1 MRGIVRLGW
10 LAVVG
15 CGGTAT
21 GDPGVP
27 QQVYVHFDRITIVEG
42 AEDATV
48 DTSTAFGGILTRYR
62 DAAADRDT
70 RIADTLAAMAAIVEP
85 FRLDV
90 VTTRPEV
97 GRYDMIVIAGS
108 PAEAGMPAG
117 QGGVAAVDCENAIPN
132 KLVVIFGNGFPDGFL
147 PDQMASLAIAGLGT
161 SQGIASTNVA
171 NDCLCW
177 SGIACTPTELC
188 TFGGAGTAIA
198 GGDACAAGETTL
210 DPTAEFAAV
219 YPQR

>member
-1 MRGIVRLGW
+1 MRFAW

-27 QQVYVHFDRITIVEG
+27 QQVYVHFEGLTIQQG
-42 AEDATV
+42 AEDATTN
-48 DTSTAFGGILTRYR
+48 TSSAFAGILTRYR
-62 DAAADRDT
+62 DAAADRET
-70 RIADTLAAMAAIVEP
+70 RIADTLAAMSAIVEP

-117 QGGVAAVDCENAIPN
+117 QGGVAAIDCENAVPN
-132 KLVVIFGNGFPDGFL
+132 KVVVIFGNGFPDGFL

-161 SQGIASTNVA
+161 SQGIASTNVVD
-171 NDCLCW
+171 DCLCW
-177 SGIACTPTELC
+177 SGTACTPTARC
-188 TFGGAGTAIA
+188 AFGGAGTVVA
-198 GGDACAAGETTL
+198 GGDPCAGGETAI
-210 DPTAEFAAV
+210 DPAAEFAAV
-219 YPQR
+219 YPRR